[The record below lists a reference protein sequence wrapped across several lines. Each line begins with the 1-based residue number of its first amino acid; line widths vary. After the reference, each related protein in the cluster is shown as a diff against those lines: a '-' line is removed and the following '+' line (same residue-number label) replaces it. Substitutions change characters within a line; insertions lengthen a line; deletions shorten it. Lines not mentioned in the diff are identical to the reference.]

1 MYSKNTVATLVLYQ
15 TKRSIIPAKIYK
27 ILFFFRINNNTMFS
41 IGLALCKMTKLEVQ
55 GFTRR
60 KFLRAMSNREAEVMF
75 WMTPEL
81 VEHLLSFLDPASI
94 LALAKTHPLTRE
106 VLQSGFNWTRF
117 LKRSCPK
124 QSFTLRPRFRRLLP
138 PDNRQLKVSLM
149 QHYAKKALEPIIE
162 ILLLIGKPESHL
174 MQLLDLICE
183 NFPPCMIEFG
193 NIVKVACPC
202 QEVHDVS
209 RFGLE
214 LLEMVESS
222 TDTCLQQVDTIR
234 MWSFHGPILSALKP
248 VMLRRGGLR
257 IKTMVDDFVFASQE
271 DVEVFLTL
279 AKISDSISFQW
290 LVVLILIIFQ
300 ILIIFHIAILI
311 ILSQGYKSL
320 VPSVKR
326 AGQCLRRLSD

>member
-1 MYSKNTVATLVLYQ
+1 MLGICV
-15 TKRSIIPAKIYK
+15 
-27 ILFFFRINNNTMFS
+27 
-41 IGLALCKMTKLEVQ
+41 ALCKWTKLQVQ
-55 GFTRR
+55 GIIER
-60 KFLRAMSNREAEVMF
+60 KFWGTKFNREAEVMF

-81 VEHLLSFLDPASI
+81 VENLLSFLDPASI

-124 QSFTLRPRFRRLLP
+124 QSFTLRPRFQRLLP

-149 QHYAKKALEPIIE
+149 LQYAKKALEPIIE

-193 NIVKVACPC
+193 NIVKMACPC

-234 MWSFHGPILSALKP
+234 MWSIHGPILSALKP

-326 AGQCLRRLSD
+326 AGQCSRRLSD